1 MLRLVFLSFT
11 ADSVADHKLKW
22 EMFRF
27 QELECF
33 DGMLNRLYKQE
44 LGTIVGKYE
53 KYRRAVDL
61 EIDKRV
67 KMRMMMS
74 RQVN

>member
-1 MLRLVFLSFT
+1 MVNFVVYFNLIYLILKCFFYFK

-27 QELECF
+27 QELEGF
-33 DGMLNRLYKQE
+33 DAMLNRLYKQE

-53 KYRRAVDL
+53 KYR
-61 EIDKRV
+61 
-67 KMRMMMS
+67 
-74 RQVN
+74 